1 MRFCTVLILAG
12 TLSVLPGL
20 ATADQASEA
29 ALEARVKALEQHI
42 AELEARLN
50 VVASRQAP
58 PPSAAGAAGSP
69 AMAATAPPA
78 ATVAAAPP
86 PRWTDSANW
95 DAMKVGLGWSQVKAL
110 LGNAGR
116 VTTGVFGDVWYYPDD
131 SGGRVIFDRDGRVS
145 EWNAPGH

>member
-1 MRFCTVLILAG
+1 MRPCTAMILAG
-12 TLSVLPGL
+12 LLSVLPSL
-20 ATADQASEA
+20 AAADQASEA

-42 AELEARLN
+42 AELESRLN

-58 PPSAAGAAGSP
+58 PPSAAGAAGAPS
-69 AMAATAPPA
+69 MAATAAPA
-78 ATVAAAPP
+78 TAVAAAPP
-86 PRWTDSANW
+86 RWTDAANW
-95 DAMKVGLGWSQVKAL
+95 GAIKTGLGWSQVKAL
-110 LGNAGR
+110 LGPAGR